1 MHTEV
6 VTTGHIQIIP
16 RLLFVFKSLLK
27 YVFLL
32 AGDLDT
38 FFGMYELLKTL
49 QHNL

>member
-6 VTTGHIQIIP
+6 VTIGDVQIIQ

-32 AGDLDT
+32 AGDFET
-38 FFGMYELLKTL
+38 VFG
-49 QHNL
+49 NI

>member
-1 MHTEV
+1 MHTEA
-6 VTTGHIQIIP
+6 VTTGDIQKLL

-32 AGDLDT
+32 AGDLDI
-38 FFGMYELLKTL
+38 FFWMYELLETL